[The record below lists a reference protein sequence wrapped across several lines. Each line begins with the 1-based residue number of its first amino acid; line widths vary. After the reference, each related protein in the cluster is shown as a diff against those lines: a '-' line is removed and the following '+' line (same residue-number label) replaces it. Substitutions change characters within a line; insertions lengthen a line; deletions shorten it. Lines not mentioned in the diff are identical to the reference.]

1 MKIYRIGYPAYEEF
15 KIYSKIC
22 YSLDEVWESYMMI
35 REWLDIPLE
44 MLQERIKE
52 KLFSYMQNNNDNEG
66 IYYLGN
72 FSFEWKELKE

>member
-1 MKIYRIGYPAYEEF
+1 MKTYRIGYPAHEEF

-22 YSLDEVWESYMMI
+22 YSLDEVWESYVMI
-35 REWLDIPLE
+35 RGWLNIPFVSS
-44 MLQERIKE
+44 QEEIKE
-52 KLFSYMQNNNDNEG
+52 KLFSHLQNDNEN